1 MITFLLKQE
10 TFEGPLDLL
19 LSLIEK
25 QELDITTIS
34 LAQVT
39 DQYLERVRQLQRQE
53 LPEVTDFLVIAARLL
68 LLKSRALLAE
78 DAPAEDQV
86 DDLATQLAEY
96 KIYKELAGQLS
107 ERWDKQLVAFER
119 GSSHY
124 PGDLP
129 LVTDGVSLASLE
141 AAFSAV
147 LQRLPA
153 EAPRESA
160 TMEAELTLEECVDNV
175 RQSVARRSVS
185 FISLFAQL
193 TSRLGMIV
201 TFLAVLELFKQQY
214 LTFSTTKNQLMVARA

>member
-153 EAPRESA
+153 GTPRESA

-175 RQSVARRSVS
+175 RQAVARRSVS
-185 FISLFAQL
+185 FISLFARL

-214 LTFSTTKNQLMVARA
+214 LKLASPKGDLMVAKA